1 MVRSRL
7 IFDRSNITMRKST
20 RSDAHETYVQE
31 FRKEIDEADEANNND
46 LEFSIEHEDSLEIK
60 NWRHHLTNNK
70 F

>member
-1 MVRSRL
+1 
-7 IFDRSNITMRKST
+7 MRKST

>member
-1 MVRSRL
+1 
-7 IFDRSNITMRKST
+7 MRKST
-20 RSDAHETYVQE
+20 RSDAHETYEQE
-31 FRKEIDEADEANNND
+31 FQKDTDNRNNND

>member
-1 MVRSRL
+1 
-7 IFDRSNITMRKST
+7 MRKST

-31 FRKEIDEADEANNND
+31 FQKDTDNRNNND